1 MTDFMTF
8 LKKVELIV
16 KSKDRHILE
25 SIQEKKKQQQDSK
38 RVDHGSQS

>member
-25 SIQEKKKQQQDSK
+25 SIQEKKKQQDSK